1 MNRKSQVIS
10 IFFAV
15 FLIIAVLSIIGL
27 ESANLKTNENISQIE
42 TAYTLTDNAYQSIS
56 NVYSTAYNLGL
67 SPQAISF
74 LQSSVAAIADTYMIN
89 YHLNLSEGIA
99 LTNPS
104 TSLQPTSFVEK
115 VPVTIT
121 NSQNAGVAPF
131 QQMINFTSSD
141 PGWSYMNTSAVGFGQ
156 NVEFLYSNGQVIP
169 SWLESYNPT
178 DGVWWIKL
186 GSMPPSSS
194 TTIYMGFAPQTTN
207 LFNNVN
213 DGEAPTLSEIVQS
226 NGIEYAAPITIAN
239 SQSSA
244 TPSPFQQMLNISS
257 SVYSSY
263 AASNL
268 QNVEFLYK
276 NGTVIPSWLEQYT
289 SSYAIWWVKLGSIP
303 AGGNVKVYMGFA
315 STSTNLF
322 NTNDVGE
329 APTLSSSY
337 GEYDDGANVF
347 KLYTNF
353 AGTSVPSGFTEYHS
367 SDSSISVNNGI
378 TFNIGDSDNPA
389 YAFILY
395 GSNFPDS
402 VVDAEITS
410 IPVAQD
416 GSTEYPG
423 FTSSTIGNGMANYV
437 GFEWYETCGY
447 VYHGDEIYNV
457 SEISSNTG
465 GLNAHTIMSSSN
477 AFITGYYN
485 YSTILSSTDTATP
498 ADTYPV
504 LGVQTAGSSSGC
516 PDTEAASYQWYDV
529 RAEPPNGVMPSISVG
544 AVASNG
550 YYAEY
555 DDGANVFNF
564 YSRFG
569 GPSLPT
575 GWSSF
580 GSDYSLTYGT
590 DYLEI
595 ITTDGGGTYGGIYT
609 TTQVPTIPSVYEFYG
624 NLYTPIDYNIA
635 GVSDTS
641 SPINPPYANSAYVI
655 QVGSRPDWDVVG
667 NNNGYYYDTGYPDQN
682 LTQIYGLAILSSTSA
697 RFFYNYTG
705 TPETTGL
712 TSETLNSFIF
722 TGSGGGP
729 EKIYWYRV
737 RAYPPNGVMP
747 SVSFG

>member
-121 NSQNAGVAPF
+121 NLQNAGVAPF

-555 DDGANVFNF
+555 DDGANVFSNYWNF
-564 YSRFG
+564 AG
-569 GPSLPT
+569 ASLPSGWNSTETASLAVNNGVSFT
-575 GWSSF
+575 GAS
-580 GSDYSLTYGT
+580 
-590 DYLEI
+590 
-595 ITTDGGGTYGGIYT
+595 GGGNAAQIVYT
-609 TTQVPTIPSVYEFYG
+609 T
-624 NLYTPIDYNIA
+624 A
-635 GVSDTS
+635 
-641 SPINPPYANSAYVI
+641 INPPFVLEYDAYSSGNNPAGDLAYVN
-655 QVGSRPDWDVVG
+655 QYGSAFS
-667 NNNGYYYDTGYPDQN
+667 NGYQALFSNGGTSTDINYWSSGSIT
-682 LTQIYGLAILSSTSA
+682 TEASTSA
-697 RFFYNYTG
+697 GPSVSQIESYAPMSLGVGPNIVWGMWNYQYYISWSA
-705 TPETTGL
+705 TPTTGYYIAL
-712 TSETLNSFIF
+712 
-722 TGSGGGP
+722 GSWWDD
-729 EKIYWYRV
+729 KTIHIQWARV